1 MSLKIKG
8 KLYKTCVQRVLV
20 YASETWA
27 MKIEDEQRLE
37 RAENAMIRWMC
48 GVTLKDK
55 CATNELRERLG
66 IVGVMDVVRKGRLA
80 WFGHLERRDTSDC
93 VSGCREMELAGSRGK
108 GRPVKTWQ
116 DCINADMARFG
127 LRREMAQD
135 RVKWRGCIVRK
146 LSNPC

>member
-1 MSLKIKG
+1 M
-8 KLYKTCVQRVLV
+8 QRVLV
-20 YASETWA
+20 DASATWA

-55 CATNELRERLG
+55 CAMNELRERLG

-93 VSGCREMELAGSRGK
+93 VSGCREMEVAGSRGK

-116 DCINADMARFG
+116 DYINADMARFG

-135 RVKWRGCIVRK
+135 RVMWRSCIVGK
-146 LSNPC
+146 PSNLC